1 MFVWTTDELDAEQS
15 EAVLEP
21 GSVFLVACPGSGK
34 TRALT
39 YKIAYELSLL
49 KSTRRFVI
57 AITYTNRAADE
68 IKERIEDLGVDT
80 SQLWIGTIHAFC
92 LEWIIRPYAIYE
104 PDLAHGF
111 GILDLHER
119 EKLLEEL
126 CSTHAP
132 RLTFWDCD
140 YFATPTGYTLGCP
153 DRRKHEDVERVLAAY
168 FQALAERRQLDFELI
183 LAYAH
188 KLIRE
193 KSSIK
198 SILAKLFSV
207 VLVDEYQDTK
217 EIQYEVIAA
226 ILQAGAG
233 ETRLFMVGDPNQ
245 SIYGSLGGHAISL
258 QQLRQIAGIHIAMK
272 ELSANYRSSERIVA
286 FFENFNVYG
295 TTISAEGEQ
304 RLFPSTISYDAQ
316 TPNGGLVD
324 EIVRLIRHSV
334 ETLHIQP
341 SEICV
346 LAPQWIHL
354 ASMTRRLVMALP
366 EYQFDGPGMVPFAR
380 DIENFWYKLSRI
392 ALTEPA
398 PGAYVRRHRWAS
410 EVLNDLRSAGIDAG
424 PLGPKDLLRESNAV
438 AIDSD
443 DGLTFLRAYFERLFA
458 ALEINVLNHPQLL
471 EQHAAFFAASEAR
484 ITRLEGDGVAGVG
497 ELTFFRRTFQN
508 RAGITVSTIHGVKG
522 AEFDVVIAYGLLEG
536 MVPHFNDQGGDE
548 SAKKLLYVL
557 SSRARKNLHLFSE
570 TGRPRGRRGDTYAA
584 TQVLAACQ
592 FGYDQA

>member
-1 MFVWTTDELDAEQS
+1 MFVWTTDELDAQQS
-15 EAVLEP
+15 DAVLEA

-49 KSTRRFVI
+49 ESARRFVI

-92 LEWIIRPYAIYE
+92 LEWILRPYAIYE
-104 PDLAHGF
+104 PELAHGF

-126 CSTHAP
+126 CSAQAP
-132 RLTFWDCD
+132 GLTFWDCD
-140 YFATPTGYTLGCP
+140 YFVTPTGYMLGCP
-153 DRRKHEDVERVLAAY
+153 DQRKHQNIERVLAAY
-168 FQALAERRQLDFELI
+168 FEALAQRRQLDFELI
-183 LAYAH
+183 LAHAF

-193 KSSIK
+193 TPAIK
-198 SILAKLFSV
+198 SILAKLLSV

-217 EIQYEVIAA
+217 EIQYEVIAD
-226 ILQAGAG
+226 IIRAGAG
-233 ETRLFMVGDPNQ
+233 ETKLFMVGDPNQ

-258 QQLRQIAGIHIAMK
+258 DQLRQMTGIHIVKK
-272 ELSANYRSSERIVA
+272 ELSANYRSSERIVSY
-286 FFENFNVYG
+286 FEKFNVYG
-295 TTISAEGEQ
+295 TTISAEGEH

-316 TPNGGLVD
+316 TSSGTLVD
-324 EIVRLIRHSV
+324 EVARLIRHSV
-334 ETLHIQP
+334 ETVHIHP

-346 LAPQWIHL
+346 LAPQWVHL
-354 ASMTRRLVMALP
+354 ASMTRRLVAALP

-380 DIENFWYKLSRI
+380 DMENFWYKLSRI

-398 PGAYVRRHRWAS
+398 PGAYVKRYRWAS
-410 EVLNDLRSAGIDAG
+410 EVLNELRSAGIDTKEW
-424 PLGPKDLLRESNAV
+424 GPKELLRESNAIV
-438 AIDSD
+438 IHTD
-443 DGLTFLRAYFERLFA
+443 DGLTFLRTYFERIFA
-458 ALEINVLNHPQLL
+458 AMDIRAVDHPQLL
-471 EQHAAFFAASEAR
+471 EQHGAFFGASQAR
-484 ITRLEGDGVAGVG
+484 IARLEGDGVVGVG
-497 ELTFFRRTFQN
+497 ELAFFRKTFQN
-508 RAGITVSTIHGVKG
+508 RTGIAVSTIHGVKG

-536 MVPHFNDQGGDE
+536 MVPHFNDQRGDK

-570 TGRPRGRRGDTYAA
+570 TGRPRGRRGDTYSA
-584 TQVLAACQ
+584 THVLATCQ
-592 FGYDQA
+592 FEYDQA